1 MPQTPDRSY
10 RAQSACAGTDPN
22 IFVLADGATSAQ
34 AKAIC
39 QTCAV
44 RPECLSDGLSNPDNQ
59 GVWGGVLLSIR
70 ISKKRRDDYLEM
82 ALTELEVKARTRRS
96 A

>member
-1 MPQTPDRSY
+1 
-10 RAQSACAGTDPN
+10 
-22 IFVLADGATSAQ
+22 
-34 AKAIC
+34 
-39 QTCAV
+39 
-44 RPECLSDGLSNPDNQ
+44 LSDGLSNPDNQ